1 MKRNHAMEPPIN
13 PFDVEKAL
21 QRMSEESGIPIPTI
35 REKMDEKVAKFA
47 GLLTEQGALVLLSK
61 EMNTRTP
68 LIEKEGMRMKLGELK
83 PGMNNVD
90 VNASIQ
96 RADPVKTYTKNGKE
110 GKYAA
115 VRLQDETGEALFT
128 FWNEQAE
135 EAVKKGLTEGNT
147 LMLKNARTGSYNGRI
162 QLSLGYNGT
171 YSIEA
176 GKGTPIPT
184 EKQEKIAFSALTENG
199 SFEGEASIVDV
210 LPGKGYY
217 VRCTACQAKLPYRD
231 TVCPQCG
238 KEGSV
243 EARLLISLLLD
254 DGTTTLRGVA
264 FENEAAALMGKG
276 KEEILAQM
284 DDEKQK
290 TALWQEMRGKR
301 IRVRGRGKRGMDA
314 SSIELILQ
322 GVQTIPFN
330 HP

>member
-1 MKRNHAMEPPIN
+1 MNTLTQTEPST
-13 PFDVEKAL
+13 L
-21 QRMSEESGIPIPTI
+21 I
-35 REKMDEKVAKFA
+35 RELAEKSSIPEEEIRTKMNEKIQKFS
-47 GLLTEQGALVLLSK
+47 GLLTEQGALILLSR
-61 EMNTRTP
+61 EMNVKLPLFEKQNP
-68 LIEKEGMRMKLGELK
+68 LIRLGELK
-83 PGMNNVD
+83 EGMNNVD
-90 VNASIQ
+90 VICTIKMID
-96 RADPVKTYTKNGKE
+96 RIKTFSKNGKE
-110 GKYAA
+110 GKYLST
-115 VRLQDETGEALFT
+115 RLMDETGEALFT